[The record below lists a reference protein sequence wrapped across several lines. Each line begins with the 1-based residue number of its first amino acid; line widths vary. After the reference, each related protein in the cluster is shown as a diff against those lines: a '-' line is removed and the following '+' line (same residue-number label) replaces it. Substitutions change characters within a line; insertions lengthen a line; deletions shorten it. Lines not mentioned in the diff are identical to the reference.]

1 MLRKP
6 RGNVDERLHQKVRRR
21 RKKAPPTAAK
31 APTGLDIG
39 QMSVDALN
47 RAALKAAAEAREKKK
62 PAESE
67 PDDVIGT
74 RRQ

>member
-1 MLRKP
+1 MKGYIRKY
-6 RGNVDERLHQKVRRR
+6 GVDARKRRPRR
-21 RKKAPPTAAK
+21 RKP
-31 APTGLDIG
+31 PTGLDIG

-47 RAALKAAAEAREKKK
+47 RAALKAAAAAREKKK